1 MTVLE
6 VASKEYKLFK
16 LDVDIDLMFDD
27 FLRVEVS
34 RD

>member
-6 VASKEYKLFK
+6 VAWKEYKLFE
-16 LDVDIDLMFDD
+16 LDVDIHLMFDD

>member
-6 VASKEYKLFK
+6 VASKVYKLFE

>member
-6 VASKEYKLFK
+6 VASKVYKLLE